1 MNRNCQ
7 KGKKKLIIY
16 SLTSLFILH
25 SLISKVET
33 SCFKDVY
40 IKNKI
45 YTYAEKAVLSVLLS
59 PSSHHIVSTLL
70 QIHIRIIP
78 VYSVTRSVL
87 RHQSLSTLL
96 VQHSFSPMTLSFFIS
111 QTIRKGQ
118 RESPVQF
125 PSSNRYFQS
134 PLP

>member
-45 YTYAEKAVLSVLLS
+45 YTYAEKAVFVCAALSFLS
-59 PSSHHIVSTLL
+59 PYRLYSSPNT
-70 QIHIRIIP
+70 
-78 VYSVTRSVL
+78 
-87 RHQSLSTLL
+87 
-96 VQHSFSPMTLSFFIS
+96 HSDNT
-111 QTIRKGQ
+111 G
-118 RESPVQF
+118 V
-125 PSSNRYFQS
+125 
-134 PLP
+134 